1 MISFF
6 INAFKII
13 FVLGFLVLIH
23 EGGHFLVAKF
33 FKVKVNEFSIGFG
46 KKLVSRKKGETEYS
60 LRAFPFGGFVSMLGE
75 EERSDDDRSFSKQKI
90 WKRIAIVAAGGLVNI
105 IFGLVVYFVLI
116 ASIGNFASRH
126 VDSVIENYGADLAG
140 ILPGDEIVEIDGK
153 HIFITQDLNSRL
165 AKTGANTVELKV
177 RRNGEIRNIKVNPT
191 EVKNKSIGIYLDS
204 NSDKNTKIAYLYDNS
219 PVSGVLEVGD
229 IILEANGEDVTN
241 DYEKLTNI
249 INETEQELKLKI
261 QRDDKILDVTVIP
274 KEYSTYYLGVVFKIA
289 DKSIG
294 TRLYYAWF
302 ETGNFALSLADN
314 VKNLFTGGVSVD
326 QMMGPI
332 GISKTV
338 ASTSTFYDF
347 IYLMALISLSLGIT
361 NLLPFPALDGGKIF
375 ILLIEAIR
383 RKPMKQNTEIL
394 IQMVGFSLL
403 ILLSI
408 YISYM
413 DVLRFF

>member
-1 MISFF
+1 MISFL

-13 FVLGFLVLIH
+13 FVLGFLILIH

-46 KKLVSRKKGETEYS
+46 KKLLSKKKGETEYS

-75 EERSDDDRSFSKQKI
+75 EERSDDSRSFSKQKI
-90 WKRIAIVAAGGLVNI
+90 WKRIAIVAAGGVVNI
-105 IFGLVVYFVLI
+105 IFGLAVYFVLL
-116 ASIGNFASRH
+116 ASIGNFASRN
-126 VDSVIENYGADLAG
+126 IESITPDYGADLAG
-140 ILPGDEIVEIDGK
+140 ILPGDEIVEVDGK
-153 HIFITQDLNSRL
+153 HVFVTKDLNTKISE
-165 AKTGANTVELKV
+165 TGANTVNLKV
-177 RRNGEIRNIKVNPT
+177 KRNGEIIDFNVTPT
-191 EVKNKSIGIYLDS
+191 EVKVKSIGIYLDS
-204 NSDKNTKIAYLYDNS
+204 NSDKSTKIAYLYENS
-219 PVSGVLEVGD
+219 PASGVLEVGD
-229 IILEANGEDVTN
+229 VILEANNEDVRN
-241 DYEKLTNI
+241 DYKKLNNIVNENEKDLN
-249 INETEQELKLKI
+249 LKI
-261 QRDDKILDVTVIP
+261 QRNGDVIDVTVSP
-274 KEYSTYYLGVVFKIA
+274 KEYSIYYLGVVFKEA

-302 ETGNFALSLADN
+302 ETGNFVLSLVDN
-314 VKNLFTGGVSVD
+314 VKSLFTGKVSVD

-338 ASTSTFYDF
+338 ASTSTVSDF
-347 IYLMALISLSLGIT
+347 IELMALISLSLGIT
-361 NLLPFPALDGGKIF
+361 NLLPFPALDGGKIL
-375 ILLIEAIR
+375 ILIIEAIR

-408 YISYM
+408 YISYI